1 MAKDPA
7 FLFYSSDFLT
17 GVSDL
22 TMEERGQY
30 ITLLCL
36 QHQKGH
42 LTQKMI
48 TIATANA
55 TADVMAKFK
64 KDEDGLFYNERL
76 EVEAEKRAAHSRK
89 QSERATKGWE
99 KRRSHDKATA
109 DATALPLED
118 ENENEDI
125 NRIKDE
131 NGNEKKKS
139 APKKEK
145 TIFKILQDDW
155 SKRYL
160 DETELKYQWNKAEG
174 ATLNQLITK
183 LRNLAKQQHEKD
195 GNTDPVTDDEIVKF
209 WDHFMDKMPEWY
221 SEKADL
227 KIINSK
233 FNAIIAEIKRPYN
246 KGKRMV
252 EDLYREFGIK

>member
-118 ENENEDI
+118 ENV
-125 NRIKDE
+125 NRNRVKSE
-131 NGNEKKKS
+131 NGTEKK
-139 APKKEK
+139 PK
-145 TIFKILQDDW
+145 TLLQILTDDW
-155 SKRYL
+155 HKRYL
-160 DETELKYQWNKAEG
+160 KIVEVKYQWNDVEIKTLKSIIEKLKNLVKDKNKKTKYDA
-174 ATLNQLITK
+174 ATMDSQVIDTWTHL
-183 LRNLAKQQHEKD
+183 
-195 GNTDPVTDDEIVKF
+195 
-209 WDHFMDKMPEWY
+209 MDKLPTWY
-221 SEKADL
+221 ADRPDL

-233 FNAIIAEIKRPYN
+233 FNAIIAEIKSPYN